1 MKNLWAVIQFKIK
14 NLFKKGEPDEHS
26 KHWGIGA

>member
-1 MKNLWAVIQFKIK
+1 MISKIK
-14 NLFKKGEPDEHS
+14 EFILKLLKKGEPDEHE